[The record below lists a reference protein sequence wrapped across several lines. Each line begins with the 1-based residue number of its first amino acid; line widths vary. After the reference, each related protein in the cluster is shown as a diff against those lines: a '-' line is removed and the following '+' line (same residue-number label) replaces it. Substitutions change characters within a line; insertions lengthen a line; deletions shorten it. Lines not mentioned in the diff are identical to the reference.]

1 MFNYWLSG
9 NSTIKEG
16 FAIASRAPGSRTTF
30 NTHKLL
36 DEAPEKVTIDGFVDC
51 ESIMNSLKLSSLNLS
66 SLNLATVCTE
76 LEFFKNF
83 KAKKVFIHDA
93 RNGVIEFTSKN
104 YNQSDLVFSIRI
116 D

>member
-51 ESIMNSLKLSSLNLS
+51 ESIINSLKLS

>member
-51 ESIMNSLKLSSLNLS
+51 ESIINSLKLSSLNLS